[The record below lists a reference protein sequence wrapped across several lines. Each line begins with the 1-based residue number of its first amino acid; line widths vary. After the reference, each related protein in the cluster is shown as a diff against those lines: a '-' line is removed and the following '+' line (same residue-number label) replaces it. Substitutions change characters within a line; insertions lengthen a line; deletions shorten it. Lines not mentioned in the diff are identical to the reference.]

1 MKKRIIAAIAGGVW
15 LAAIGSA
22 AALTYAIDRPVV
34 FVPTTSSRAVAAR
47 GQSQLA
53 ETADEQATIDQSAM
67 EMPGAT
73 IVGYPPSTQ
82 LGVAEMQGAGDLT
95 VGPGVVTYPPEE

>member
-22 AALTYAIDRPVV
+22 AALAYAIDRPVV
-34 FVPTTSSRAVAAR
+34 LVQTTSSRAVTAR
-47 GQSQLA
+47 GQSQLLEA
-53 ETADEQATIDQSAM
+53 ADEEATIDPSAL

-73 IVGYPPSTQ
+73 IVGYPSSTQ
-82 LGVAEMQGAGDLT
+82 LGVAEMQGADDMT
-95 VGPGVVTYPPEE
+95 IGPGVVTYPPED